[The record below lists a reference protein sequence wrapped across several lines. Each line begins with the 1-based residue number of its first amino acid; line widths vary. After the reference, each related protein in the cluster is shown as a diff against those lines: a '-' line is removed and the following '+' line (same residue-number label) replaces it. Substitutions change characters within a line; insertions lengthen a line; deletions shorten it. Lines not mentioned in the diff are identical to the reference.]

1 MKDIRN
7 SVRRKT
13 SVSVNSDLLDQASQ
27 ILHTNTVRETIEQA
41 LIEVLRTRA
50 RAEEVR
56 ALREMSGLDLDQPAV
71 MKQAWRA

>member
-1 MKDIRN
+1 
-7 SVRRKT
+7 
-13 SVSVNSDLLDQASQ
+13 VNSDLLDQASQ